1 MNKKKLAFSIALI
14 ALALFGTIR
23 IYYNLT
29 DDFHLGNI
37 TFPLEKRPEWEFPAN
52 PRGFE
57 EVKTVLDQKFSYIGK
72 GAQSYVFG
80 SEDGNYVIKFF
91 KFKHLKPSF
100 LISLLP
106 PIGPLDDIKTHNQ
119 NRKKRK
125 LEGVFEGHLI
135 AFKYNEDNSGVQFLH
150 FNPTPGLNL
159 KTHLIDKLGFERKI
173 DLDPIVFVLQK
184 RGDTLRAAF
193 DQLFKQGN
201 GELAAFRAKQVLD
214 MYVEEYSRHVW
225 DRDHGISHNIGFI
238 QDSPF
243 HLDVGKLSYTDEPQ
257 DPEFYKNDLRHVARK
272 INLWVE
278 ENYPSEAGSFKN
290 EVERHLEYL
299 LAAF

>member
-1 MNKKKLAFSIALI
+1 MNKKKLVCFTALI
-14 ALALFGTIR
+14 ALLLFGTVR
-23 IYYNLT
+23 LYYNLT

-37 TFPLEKRPEWEFPAN
+37 TFPLENRTEWDFPAN
-52 PRGFE
+52 IG
-57 EVKTVLDQKFSYIGK
+57 EVKAILDQKFSYIGK

-106 PIGPLDDIKTHNQ
+106 PIGPLEGIKTHNQ
-119 NRKKRK
+119 NRKTRK

-135 AFKYNEDNSGVQFLH
+135 AFKYDKDHSGVQFLH
-150 FNPTPGLNL
+150 FNPTPDLNL

-184 RGDTLRAAF
+184 RGDTLRATF
-193 DQLFKQGN
+193 DKLFKAGN
-201 GELAAFRAKQVLD
+201 GELASYRAKQVLD

-238 QDSPF
+238 KDKPF
-243 HLDVGKLSYTDEPQ
+243 HLDVGKLSYTTEPQ

-272 INLWVE
+272 INQWVE
-278 ENYPSEAGSFKN
+278 ENYPDEAPSFKN
-290 EVERHLEYL
+290 EVENHLERL
-299 LAAF
+299 LTAF

>member
-1 MNKKKLAFSIALI
+1 MNKKKLSLTAALI
-14 ALALFGTIR
+14 ALTLFGSVR
-23 IYYNLT
+23 LYYNLT

-37 TFPLEKRPEWEFPAN
+37 TFPLENRPEWNFPAN
-52 PRGFE
+52 SQDIE
-57 EVKTVLDQKFSYIGK
+57 EVKSILDQKFSYIGK

-106 PIGPLDDIKTHNQ
+106 PIGPLDEIKTHNQ

-135 AFKYNEDNSGVQFLH
+135 AFRYDKDHSGVKFLH

-159 KTHLIDKLGFERKI
+159 NTHLVDKLGFDRDI
-173 DLDPIVFVLQK
+173 DLDSVVFILQK
-184 RGDTLRAAF
+184 RGDTLRTVF
-193 DQLFKQGN
+193 DNLFKAGK
-201 GELAAFRAKQVLD
+201 EAIAAGRAKQVLD
-214 MYVEEYSRHVW
+214 MYVDEYQRHVW

-238 QDSPF
+238 HDQPF
-243 HLDVGKLSYTDEPQ
+243 HLDVGKLSYTEEHQ
-257 DPEFYKNDLRHVARK
+257 DPEFYKNDLKHVARK
-272 INLWVE
+272 INQWVE
-278 ENYPSEAGSFKN
+278 ENYPAEAVLFQS
-290 EVERHLEYL
+290 EVEKHLEHL